1 MTVTTPKILIV
12 DDRLENLLALE
23 SILEELDLNILKA
36 TSGNDALKI
45 AARADLALILLDVM
59 MPEMD
64 GFETAELL
72 RNNNAT
78 KHIPIILVTA
88 IGKEEEHVFKGYESG
103 AVDYILKPIKR
114 YMLLSKVRVF
124 LELDRHRRELQKSEE
139 TARALLNAPLDSAI
153 LVDIDGRVLAAN
165 EIAAR
170 RLNREVNEL
179 IGTSIFSVL
188 PPEVAVSRK
197 ARIEEAER
205 TARPVRFED
214 QYGEMIFDNQIYPVL
229 DRNKNVTRF
238 AIYAS
243 DITDRRSAE
252 KLLVRM
258 ARYDQLTGLPN
269 RSVFSSFLT
278 KAIARSRRYQRSFA
292 VCFLDLDYF
301 KEINDTLGHDAGDEL
316 LKSVADRV
324 SGCVRSSDLLAR
336 LGGDE
341 FVLILD
347 DIKHPEDAGHVAQK
361 ILDGL
366 ALPHRVAGREV
377 VISSSIGI
385 AIYSGGSESPEELNR
400 AADTAMYHAKKA
412 GRNNYQFF
420 VPEMHA
426 KAVERVRFESDLRR
440 AIERQELRLLYQPI
454 VDVRST
460 AITGFETLLRW
471 QHHELGIL
479 NPARFIPLAED
490 SGLIGSIGEWVLSAA
505 CAECLSWQV
514 NTPGAPPITLAVN
527 VSVRQ
532 LKQERFWEM
541 IENTLSRVG
550 LAAHQLGIEL
560 TESAVMDDP
569 DTAIKVLNRIRR
581 LGVRIAIDD
590 FGTGYCSLSYLKQLP
605 IDAIKIDL
613 SFVRDIGEVKD
624 NEAIIKAI
632 IGLAGNL
639 GLRVIAEGVETADQA
654 AFLRLHRCDFM
665 QGYYFSE
672 PIDQIAVGRL
682 LTKGLK
688 VGL

>member
-632 IGLAGNL
+632 IGLARNL

>member
-1 MTVTTPKILIV
+1 
-12 DDRLENLLALE
+12 
-23 SILEELDLNILKA
+23 
-36 TSGNDALKI
+36 
-45 AARADLALILLDVM
+45 
-59 MPEMD
+59 
-64 GFETAELL
+64 
-72 RNNNAT
+72 
-78 KHIPIILVTA
+78 
-88 IGKEEEHVFKGYESG
+88 
-103 AVDYILKPIKR
+103 
-114 YMLLSKVRVF
+114 
-124 LELDRHRRELQKSEE
+124 
-139 TARALLNAPLDSAI
+139 
-153 LVDIDGRVLAAN
+153 
-165 EIAAR
+165 
-170 RLNREVNEL
+170 
-179 IGTSIFSVL
+179 
-188 PPEVAVSRK
+188 
-197 ARIEEAER
+197 
-205 TARPVRFED
+205 
-214 QYGEMIFDNQIYPVL
+214 
-229 DRNKNVTRF
+229 
-238 AIYAS
+238 
-243 DITDRRSAE
+243 
-252 KLLVRM
+252 
-258 ARYDQLTGLPN
+258 
-269 RSVFSSFLT
+269 
-278 KAIARSRRYQRSFA
+278 
-292 VCFLDLDYF
+292 
-301 KEINDTLGHDAGDEL
+301 
-316 LKSVADRV
+316 
-324 SGCVRSSDLLAR
+324 
-336 LGGDE
+336 
-341 FVLILD
+341 
-347 DIKHPEDAGHVAQK
+347 
-361 ILDGL
+361 
-366 ALPHRVAGREV
+366 VAGREV